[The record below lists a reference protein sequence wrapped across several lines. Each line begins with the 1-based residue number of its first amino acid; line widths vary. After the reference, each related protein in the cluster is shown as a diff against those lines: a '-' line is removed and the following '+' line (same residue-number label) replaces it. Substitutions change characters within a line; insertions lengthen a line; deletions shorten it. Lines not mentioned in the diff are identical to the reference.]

1 MNRHGLNYLRH
12 FLFASLA
19 ALALTACTL
28 YMDEPESS
36 GDYLRTEAGYLD
48 DETIELPD
56 NAGTIR
62 YKYNQNTIPVNDEI
76 LEYLVKVE
84 SDTILYFTGS
94 MPDDILP
101 DVGSMM
107 TCTFTEQFPH
117 AFCHK
122 CIERTEENGIYRCVF
137 TKCGLDEAFDEL
149 LIDADYANMDV
160 TDPSTA
166 ISEEEFDSIMA
177 QDGMMHADDGIVEE
191 ADSDALVRGWR
202 APWRQTRAIL
212 GSDEEKAFGKGSKD
226 SICTVNFPTV
236 QAILEASAGD
246 VASVKGTAKLPVH
259 VTPLGIQADFIVVG
273 IDIGFTVQPYI
284 KTVQELNITASLT
297 YNYDVRFGYFKK
309 NKDDEGEFKLDKGTA
324 NSPIF
329 KLDSS
334 KEDKDITL
342 SLEAGY
348 DFHVGLGADLLG
360 TGFDVAVGCVASSSL
375 DLPLDTKK
383 FKKAEDFKQ
392 ECLCD
397 NYFQLYAE
405 GCVKALGAKIKPR
418 IDSPKYPGSK
428 KLAVPFFPVIKSWD
442 MKCTDTGQHKYSGT
456 LKLKQIGILT
466 SMLFYTPMVR
476 VYNWYDELGQSDI
489 AAELPMK
496 MASFDVN
503 GFADRFE
510 LTWVD
515 KDNVLDYNYPYY
527 VQAGYQ
533 VYQDISKKVPMYW
546 IPLAEHEFE
555 VQVPEVHLKGVS
567 LVRTLSSRNAPK
579 YTTKNGYTYRYCY
592 VMDVELDV
600 KQPKKTPKWGFTM
613 SSGQPPNQTVVTYAQ
628 TDSKHKPTVLMFWYS
643 NKESVDLKVTPQ
655 AYFKT
660 GQKVSTWPTDFEAGT
675 ETVSYSQNLDINPD
689 LRPFGFDSKAT
700 YIYGQ

>member
-62 YKYNQNTIPVNDEI
+62 YKYNQNTIPINDEI

-166 ISEEEFDSIMA
+166 ISEEQFDSIMA
-177 QDGMMHADDGIVEE
+177 QDGMVHADDGIVEE

-246 VASVKGTAKLPVH
+246 VASVKVTAKLPVH

-418 IDSPKYPGSK
+418 IDSPNIR
-428 KLAVPFFPVIKSWD
+428 AARSWP
-442 MKCTDTGQHKYSGT
+442 C
-456 LKLKQIGILT
+456 
-466 SMLFYTPMVR
+466 
-476 VYNWYDELGQSDI
+476 
-489 AAELPMK
+489 
-496 MASFDVN
+496 
-503 GFADRFE
+503 
-510 LTWVD
+510 
-515 KDNVLDYNYPYY
+515 
-527 VQAGYQ
+527 
-533 VYQDISKKVPMYW
+533 
-546 IPLAEHEFE
+546 
-555 VQVPEVHLKGVS
+555 
-567 LVRTLSSRNAPK
+567 LSS
-579 YTTKNGYTYRYCY
+579 
-592 VMDVELDV
+592 
-600 KQPKKTPKWGFTM
+600 Q
-613 SSGQPPNQTVVTYAQ
+613 SSR
-628 TDSKHKPTVLMFWYS
+628 
-643 NKESVDLKVTPQ
+643 
-655 AYFKT
+655 
-660 GQKVSTWPTDFEAGT
+660 AGT
-675 ETVSYSQNLDINPD
+675 
-689 LRPFGFDSKAT
+689 
-700 YIYGQ
+700 